1 VSRSGPLSER
11 AVILAPTGRDGPL
24 AALILS
30 EGAFSSQI
38 CADIPTLSEELE
50 RGAALAI
57 VADEAVRSADLHPLA
72 MFLKRQESWS
82 DFPVILLTS
91 RGSGPERNPAAAKF
105 AEILGNVTFLERPF
119 HPTTL
124 ISVVRAAVRGRRRQY
139 EARARLE
146 EIGEAGQQLQNALRA
161 GHLGAWTLTIEQM
174 ALEASET
181 CRGHFGR
188 KAHAPFTYEDLRR
201 AMHPEDAAHAQRI
214 IDHTLRTG
222 VDYIV
227 EYRTI
232 WADGSTHW
240 VDMRARALKGPT
252 GATVQLVGVSSD
264 ITARKTSE
272 LERENLVAEL
282 AAEREA
288 LSDLTLTLE
297 RRVKDRTA
305 ELIMEISAREKA
317 QEQLLQSQK
326 MESIG
331 QLTGGIAHDFNNLL
345 MAVMG
350 NLELLRK
357 HLSGNARAQRLIEGA
372 IQGAERGASLTQ
384 RMLAFARQQD
394 LRTNSMDIASLL
406 NGMQDLLERSLGPQI
421 ALRLTVADGLPPAE
435 VDANQIELAILN
447 LAINARDAMPDGG
460 AIEIKADRAR
470 LVGAKNG
477 AADTHIRIQVSDTGS
492 GMDAETVKRAIEPF
506 FSTKPLGKGT
516 GLGLSMVHGL
526 AVQLGGLLELS
537 SEVGKG
543 TIATLW
549 LPIATMPAA
558 TIEPAAPQV
567 AIARAAIILVV
578 DDDPL
583 IAMST
588 VDMLEDLG
596 HTAIEANSAKQALEI
611 VEAGQELDLMMT
623 DQAMPGMTGTELAQ
637 LVHARRPALP
647 VLLATGYSDLP
658 AGQKSDLPRLSKP
671 YHQSQLQSEIEKLL
685 GRDR

>member
-11 AVILAPTGRDGPL
+11 AVILAPTGRDGQL

-30 EGAFSSQI
+30 EGAFSSKI
-38 CADIPTLSEELE
+38 CADIPTLGEELE

-57 VADEAVRSADLHPLA
+57 VADEAVRSADLRPLR
-72 MFLKRQESWS
+72 MFLQRQPPWS
-82 DFPVILLTS
+82 DFPVVLLTS
-91 RGSGPERNPAAAKF
+91 RGSGPEHNPAAAEY
-105 AEILGNVTFLERPF
+105 ADMLGNVTFLERPF
-119 HPTTL
+119 HPITL

-146 EIGEAGQQLQNALRA
+146 EIGEARQQLQNALRA
-161 GHLGAWTLTIEQM
+161 GQLGAWTLTIEEM
-174 ALEASET
+174 ALET
-181 CRGHFGR
+181 CRAHFGR
-188 KAHAPFTYEDLRR
+188 KADAPFSYEDLRR
-201 AMHPEDAAHAQRI
+201 AVHPEDAAHVQRI

-222 VDYIV
+222 VDYV
-227 EYRTI
+227 AEYRTK

-240 VDMRARALKGPT
+240 VDMRARALKAPS
-252 GATVQLVGVSSD
+252 GAIIQLVGVSSD
-264 ITARKTSE
+264 ITGRKTSE
-272 LERENLVAEL
+272 LERERLVAEL

-305 ELIMEISAREKA
+305 ELITEISAREKA

-357 HLSGNARAQRLIEGA
+357 HLKGNARAQRLIEGA

-406 NGMQDLLERSLGPQI
+406 LGMQDLLERSLGPQI
-421 ALRLTVADGLPPAE
+421 ALRFTVADGMPPAQ
-435 VDANQIELAILN
+435 VDANQVELAILN
-447 LAINARDAMPDGG
+447 LAINARDAMPNGG
-460 AIEIKADRAR
+460 AIEIKADQAR
-470 LVGAKNG
+470 LVEAKKGAG
-477 AADTHIRIQVSDTGS
+477 EFHIRIQVCDTGS

-543 TIATLW
+543 TVATLW

-558 TIEPAAPQV
+558 TVEPDAPQAAPP
-567 AIARAAIILVV
+567 RTAIILVV

-611 VEAGQELDLMMT
+611 VETGQELDLMMT
-623 DQAMPGMTGTELAQ
+623 DQAMPGMTGTELAEI
-637 LVHARRPALP
+637 VRAKRPALP
-647 VLLATGYSDLP
+647 VLLATGYADLP

-671 YHQSQLQSEIEKLL
+671 YHQSQLQSQIEKLL

>member
-1 VSRSGPLSER
+1 VSRGGPLSER
-11 AVILAPTGRDGPL
+11 ALILTPTGRDGAL
-24 AALILS
+24 ASAMLN
-30 EGAFSSQI
+30 EGGFAAKI
-38 CADIPTLSEELE
+38 CVDIPMLAEELE

-57 VADEAVRSADLHPLA
+57 LADEAIHSADLCPLA
-72 MFLKRQESWS
+72 AFLKRQPPWS
-82 DFPVILLTS
+82 DFPIILLTS
-91 RGSGPERNPAAAKF
+91 RGGGPERNPVAAEF
-105 AEILGNVTFLERPF
+105 AEALGNVTFLERPF

-124 ISVVRAAVRGRRRQY
+124 ISIVRSAVRGRRRQY

-146 EIGEAGQQLQNALRA
+146 EISEAQRQLRTALHA
-161 GHLGAWTLTIEQM
+161 GHLGAWTLTIENM
-174 ALEASET
+174 VLDASET
-181 CRGHFGR
+181 CRAHFGR
-188 KAHAPFTYEDLRR
+188 KADAPFSYDDLRR
-201 AMHPEDAAHAQRI
+201 AAHPEDADHMRRVM
-214 IDHTLRTG
+214 DHTLQTG
-222 VDYIV
+222 VDYII

-232 WADGSTHW
+232 WPDGSAHW
-240 VDMRARALKGPT
+240 IDMSARALKSLS
-252 GATVQLVGVSSD
+252 GAVVQLVGVSSD

-272 LERENLVAEL
+272 LETERLVAEL

-297 RRVKDRTA
+297 NRVQERTR
-305 ELIMEISAREKA
+305 ELTVEISAREKA

-345 MAVMG
+345 TAVMG

-357 HLSGNARAQRLIEGA
+357 QLPDNARAQRLIDGA

-394 LRTNSMDIASLL
+394 LKTNSMDIASLL
-406 NGMQDLLERSLGPQI
+406 NGIHDLIARSLGPRI
-421 ALRLTVADGLPPAE
+421 ALRLNVADRLPPAQ
-435 VDANQIELAILN
+435 VDANQVELAILN

-460 AIEIKADRAR
+460 SIEISADQAQRDR
-470 LVGAKNG
+470 GRNP
-477 AADTHIRIQVSDTGS
+477 AAGPFIRIRVRDTGS
-492 GMDAETVKRAIEPF
+492 GMDADTLKKAVEPF

-526 AVQLGGLLELS
+526 AVQLGGALELS
-537 SEVGKG
+537 SEIGKG

-549 LPIATMPAA
+549 LPIATRPVAA
-558 TIEPAAPQV
+558 AAAPAPQTT
-567 AIARAAIILVV
+567 AARAAIILVV

-596 HTAIEANSAKQALEI
+596 HTAIEANSASQALAI
-611 VEAGQELDLMMT
+611 VEGGQEFDLMMT
-623 DQAMPGMTGTELAQ
+623 DQAMPGMTGTELAEI
-637 LVHARRPALP
+637 VRGKRPDLP
-647 VLLATGYSDLP
+647 ILLATGYADLP
-658 AGQKSDLPRLSKP
+658 AGQKSRLPRLSKP

-685 GRDR
+685 AGRR